1 MSEMATWGCQAGY
14 LVLRPVGALSRLKTR
29 KKNWYVLDESRGL
42 LAYYKNEFD
51 AKTQSP
57 LGTIN
62 VQDAAISLVL
72 DHSNQFII
80 HSDGKEYLL
89 TAENHKSMMIWVL
102 ALQAKRDLWN
112 ERDEVL
118 SDSDAT
124 ADKNPLN
131 RMESCSSEQ
140 DMTSKSRIKKNP
152 EKKKVFRTQSL
163 QLDITQKLTGRSH
176 PTLTRMR
183 SLFGSQCVNDDLLDT
198 SQNLESEES
207 DSDDVKDETAATDD
221 NNNRDKKQ
229 ELDTSESEDDVQQ
242 INETSNEKLRLLR
255 RLNSD
260 QGKPENELKDRTS
273 SISCNSSDSAVGHS
287 DSAQS
292 CRVNELELELI
303 STKCELA
310 KALNRESSYKNT
322 IEERNVAVM
331 DLESRLKS
339 LEDQIDEE
347 WGISSPQ
354 RNCQKLREKCR
365 ILQNHNRFL
374 NEEVLKLS
382 KMHHQEQRRNH
393 TYQNRLQELEE
404 IIDKCKRDYVFLFQ
418 SSLKITCNDGPETWE
433 VYLYGG
439 ATHKRRVLQLLE
451 EVRRINPSLP
461 TYESLC
467 KPQCYIDNLGFRHSY
482 QDDGYVLHYIC
493 RQLHIHY
500 NTQLPTYSHNLASWK
515 KYLRQNNEDFV
526 RTKELKVLVRSGIP
540 SHLRSRVWCAFCK
553 FRIRDVMEEKGPHY
567 YNNLCSLAPESEMV
581 AHHRRQIALDLLRTM
596 PDNIRFC
603 DQNADGVRKMQE
615 VLQAF
620 CLHNPTLGYCQGMNF
635 LAGMSLLFLEPEDA
649 FWCLVT
655 IIERYFTANYFDQNL
670 IGAQADQEVL
680 KDLLQDKLPNL
691 YRHLTS
697 LDIELCTVTLNW
709 FLAIFFDCVPFETLL
724 RIWDCFLFEGP
735 KVLFRF
741 ALAILKLQEES
752 LLAKSDTV
760 SVMRQLKASTKL
772 LFDVDTLMKTAFEEL
787 RPFPQRKDIAIKQTC
802 YLKTLKEQSKKKELE
817 KATLRERESL
827 FSEGECNPHQLSIE
841 CAAVY
846 DKDKLWIC
854 HGHQTGAQISKVNI
868 EENIMFRLNIELE
881 SRVMCIHALGD
892 EVMLLGTLS
901 HFICAFSTRSRK
913 LLWEIRLNDSV
924 LSLTS
929 HQEDGIQQIYAGLAD
944 GTIAVIENIQGMQ
957 MKPDAFY
964 IMIGCSPVTCLQLVE
979 RRLWCACG
987 NRVIILS
994 ARTLDTADQFQT
1006 SSNSLDYI
1014 SMLVPGEHGIW
1025 IALRGSSI
1033 VQLWDVQTLT
1043 CRLLFDVRD
1052 NRYPRSPKEEDSQI
1066 NYSRVTALLPFDG
1079 SVLVGT
1085 GEGSLII
1092 YDLLSRSSYSSVD
1105 DTSCLVSNNNN
1116 NNNNSNADKIQE
1128 KIQELLEQKKE
1139 EMDNRHRNDSGCYTT
1154 PIPTPFFTQSRRES
1168 CFTVDCLPKT
1178 TENEQECDSPSPEG
1192 EKSEATSCSTV
1203 KRQGSESHHSTGTTN
1218 SPNDK
1223 CNTILPEK
1231 SKYIS
1236 SNTYVEPCQK
1246 YKRKYYKHSHKYLSL
1261 LDLHK
1266 TLPCGFQKIA
1276 STRSADDVR
1285 RWTSVDNLSSSI
1297 HSDSYE
1303 FDDLFIAYTEDEWCR
1318 HSRRSSKAAISE
1330 SSESPLHSLRKKSWS
1345 LHFQQGNRSNRIRI
1359 QLPSWYKDGLI
1370 TQSSDNESS
1379 VGIEIAEDSKTDS
1392 APSLD
1397 NETSAPWL
1405 GYDDHSNYQDC
1416 ANQPKH
1422 GRDLLQLGE
1431 WNTHHQKSSD
1441 SASNVSF
1448 SSTEVPYILEL
1459 TVQEKIKI
1467 SDKPIK
1473 CLLEIRSKAE
1483 PIIISCAGCYGD
1495 DEAVLKWTKESDNLW
1510 TNDPIVEV
1518 CPYTNTVKPSPFV
1531 RSRMPR
1537 RSSVVTSGTSSGT
1550 ESDGTIIGRPVRTSI
1565 SSASSANSV
1574 FGSGLARVQNMLAR
1588 VHEKT

>member
-42 LAYYKNEFD
+42 LVYYKNESD

-89 TAENHKSMMIWVL
+89 TAENHKAMMIWVL
-102 ALQAKRDLWN
+102 ALQAKRDLWRD
-112 ERDEVL
+112 RDEVL

-124 ADKNPLN
+124 VDKNPIN

-140 DMTSKSRIKKNP
+140 NMVSKMGIKKNC
-152 EKKKVFRTQSL
+152 EKMKVFRTQSL
-163 QLDITQKLTGRSH
+163 QLDVMQKFAGRTH
-176 PTLTRMR
+176 PTLRRMR
-183 SLFGSQCVNDDLLDT
+183 SLFGSQCANDDVLE
-198 SQNLESEES
+198 NPPRNVESEES
-207 DSDDVKDETAATDD
+207 DSDDAKDETAATDD
-221 NNNRDKKQ
+221 NNNQDKKQ
-229 ELDTSESEDDVQQ
+229 KELDTSESEDDVQQ
-242 INETSNEKLRLLR
+242 TNKTSNEKLRLLR

-260 QGKPENELKDRTS
+260 QEKPESELKDRAS
-273 SISCNSSDSAVGHS
+273 SISCNSMSSDSAVGHS

-292 CRVNELELELI
+292 CRLNDLEMELI

-310 KALNRESSYKNT
+310 KALNRESTYKNA
-322 IEERNVAVM
+322 IEERNIVIT
-331 DLESRLKS
+331 DLESRLKTF
-339 LEDQIDEE
+339 EDQTEE
-347 WGISSPQ
+347 ECGSSPQ
-354 RNCQKLREKCR
+354 RNCLKQREKCK

-382 KMHHQEQRRNH
+382 KMHHQEQRRSH
-393 TYQNRLQELEE
+393 TYQYQIQQLEE

-418 SSLKITCNDGPETWE
+418 SSLKIACNDGPETWE

-439 ATHKRRVLQLLE
+439 TRHKERVLQLLE
-451 EVRRINPSLP
+451 EARKINPSLP
-461 TYESLC
+461 TYDSLC
-467 KPQCYIDNLGFRHSY
+467 KPQCYVDYLGFRHSY
-482 QDDGYVLHYIC
+482 NDDGYILHYIC

-500 NTQLPTYSHNLASWK
+500 NTQLPSYSQNLVSWK
-515 KYLRQNNEDFV
+515 RYLRQNNEDFV
-526 RTKELKVLVRSGIP
+526 RTKELKSLVRSGIP
-540 SHLRSRVWCAFCK
+540 SHLRSKVWAAICK
-553 FRIRDVMEEKGPHY
+553 SRIRDVMEEKGPHY
-567 YNNLCSLAPESEMV
+567 YSNLCSLAPESEMV

-596 PDNIRFC
+596 PDNIRFS

-615 VLQAF
+615 VLQSF
-620 CLHNPTLGYCQGMNF
+620 CLHNPILGYCQGMNF

-655 IIERYFTANYFDQNL
+655 IIEKYFTANYFDQNL

-724 RIWDCFLFEGP
+724 RIWDCFLLEGP

-752 LLAKSDTV
+752 LLSKSDTV

-772 LFDVDTLMKTAFEEL
+772 LFDVDNLMKTAFEEL

-817 KATLRERESL
+817 KATLKERETL
-827 FSEGECNPHQLSIE
+827 FSEGESNPHQLSIE

-846 DKDKLWIC
+846 DKDKLWLC
-854 HGHQTGAQISKVNI
+854 HGHQTGAQISKVNT

-892 EVMLLGTLS
+892 EIMLLGTLS
-901 HFICAFSTRSRK
+901 HFIYAFSTRSKK

-944 GTIAVIENIQGMQ
+944 GTIAVIENIQGIQ
-957 MKPDAFY
+957 IKPEAFY
-964 IMIGCSPVTCLQLVE
+964 IMIGCSPVICLQLVE
-979 RRLWCACG
+979 KRLWCACG

-1033 VQLWDVQTLT
+1033 LQLWDVQNLT

-1052 NRYPRSPKEEDSQI
+1052 NRYPRSPKDEDSQI

-1092 YDLLSRSSYSSVD
+1092 YDLISRLSSYPSID
-1105 DTSCLVSNNNN
+1105 DNSLCLVSNTN
-1116 NNNNSNADKIQE
+1116 NADQIQE
-1128 KIQELLEQKKE
+1128 KIQELLQQKAE
-1139 EMDNRHRNDSGCYTT
+1139 IDNRHRNDSGCYTT
-1154 PIPTPFFTQSRRES
+1154 PIPTPFFNHSRRES
-1168 CFTVDCLPKT
+1168 CFTMEYLPKT
-1178 TENEQECDSPSPEG
+1178 AENDQEGDSPSPGE
-1192 EKSEATSCSTV
+1192 EKSETTTCSTV
-1203 KRQGSESHHSTGTTN
+1203 KRQDSGSHNSSDSVN

-1223 CNTILPEK
+1223 CQTVLPESEK
-1231 SKYIS
+1231 TKFTSANCHI
-1236 SNTYVEPCQK
+1236 EQQQK
-1246 YKRKYYKHSHKYLSL
+1246 YRRKSSKHSHKYLSL
-1261 LDLHK
+1261 LDLHR
-1266 TLPCGFQKIA
+1266 TFNCGFGKIA
-1276 STRSADDVR
+1276 SARSADDVR
-1285 RWTSVDNLSSSI
+1285 RWTSLDNLSSSVN
-1297 HSDSYE
+1297 SDSYE

-1318 HSRRSSKAAISE
+1318 NSRKSSKTVFSE
-1330 SSESPLHSLRKKSWS
+1330 SESPFQFLCKKNCS
-1345 LHFQQGNRSNRIRI
+1345 LHFQQEKCVNKTKI
-1359 QLPSWYKDGLI
+1359 QLPSWYRDGLI
-1370 TQSSDNESS
+1370 TQSSDNDSS
-1379 VGIEIAEDSKTDS
+1379 VGIEIADNCKTDS
-1392 APSLD
+1392 VQSLGND
-1397 NETSAPWL
+1397 TSAPWL
-1405 GYDDHSNYQDC
+1405 SYDDRSPLRSYVTKRKQS
-1416 ANQPKH
+1416 
-1422 GRDLLQLGE
+1422 RDLLQLGE
-1431 WNTHHQKSSD
+1431 WNTLNQKSSD
-1441 SASNVSF
+1441 STSNVSF

-1473 CLLEIRSKAE
+1473 CLLEIKSKTE

-1518 CPYTNTVKPSPFV
+1518 CPYTNTIKPSQFV

-1537 RSSVVTSGTSSGT
+1537 RSSTVTSSTSSGA
-1550 ESDGTIIGRPVRTSI
+1550 ESDGTVIGRTSKSSI
-1565 SSASSANSV
+1565 SSTSSANSV
-1574 FGSGLARVQNMLAR
+1574 FGSGLAKVQNMLAR
-1588 VHEKT
+1588 VHEKA